1 MVNPVN
7 PWSIPQFLLLKT
19 YGPFHWFP
27 VVWPGH
33 LVVDASA
40 ALYPSTPGAIDNA
53 ARLWASNTGRHFHV
67 ELWGPWGSTNLWGFR
82 VTKTIKI
89 PIFRQTQNDRRRNRV
104 SILLS
109 PVVTCGHLWSPVILG
124 RWRTLPWV
132 FGFWHF
138 GTSWVT
144 WMATWARRKSQKS
157 RFSLWLKIHR
167 KEGSHE
173 S

>member
-1 MVNPVN
+1 MDRSTDSQWFGQVT
-7 PWSIPQFLLLKT
+7 WSLTRLQLFIPRLLERLTTLRGCELRTQDDIFMWNSGDHEDQLIFGGLGLQKPSISLFSDKHKMI
-19 YGPFHWFP
+19 GEEIGFPFCC
-27 VVWPGH
+27 H
-33 LVVDASA
+33 L
-40 ALYPSTPGAIDNA
+40 
-53 ARLWASNTGRHFHV
+53 W
-67 ELWGPWGSTNLWGFR
+67 
-82 VTKTIKI
+82 
-89 PIFRQTQNDRRRNRV
+89 
-104 SILLS
+104 S